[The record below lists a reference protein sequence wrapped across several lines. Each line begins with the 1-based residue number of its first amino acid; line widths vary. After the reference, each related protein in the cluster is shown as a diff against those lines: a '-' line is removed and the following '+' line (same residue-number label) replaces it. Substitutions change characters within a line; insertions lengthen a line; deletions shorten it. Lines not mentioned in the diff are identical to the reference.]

1 MKPNKRQEKYAA
13 FFQALSHRRRQMIC
27 DILLKQG
34 PKGLT
39 FGELQRQSGLQAST
53 LSHHL
58 WFMDRGGVLRR
69 KQKGRETVLSV
80 DIAFLRKASLG
91 YGGRVI
97 ANALP
102 DLAPA

>member
-1 MKPNKRQEKYAA
+1 MKPNKTQEKYAA

-34 PKGLT
+34 PKGMT

-69 KQKGRETVLSV
+69 KQKGRETLLSV
-80 DIAFLRKASLG
+80 NIAFLRKVSLG
-91 YGGRVI
+91 YGDRAV
-97 ANALP
+97 APMPALS
-102 DLAPA
+102 PA

>member
-1 MKPNKRQEKYAA
+1 MKPNKTQEEYAA

-27 DILLKQG
+27 DILLKTG
-34 PKGLT
+34 TKGLT

-58 WFMDRGGVLRR
+58 RFMGQGGILRR

-80 DIAFLRKASLG
+80 DITFLRRVSLG
-91 YGGRVI
+91 YGDRAVAI
-97 ANALP
+97 P
-102 DLAPA
+102 APALSPA

>member
-39 FGELQRQSGLQAST
+39 FGELQRQSGLYRPRPCRITCGSWTGAGYCSANKKGAK
-53 LSHHL
+53 LYCPSILLFCARPL
-58 WFMDRGGVLRR
+58 WGMAAGL
-69 KQKGRETVLSV
+69 
-80 DIAFLRKASLG
+80 
-91 YGGRVI
+91 
-97 ANALP
+97 LP
-102 DLAPA
+102 MLYPT

>member
-1 MKPNKRQEKYAA
+1 MKPTRTQEKYAA

-27 DILLKQG
+27 DLMLKQG

-69 KQKGRETVLSV
+69 KQKGREILLSV
-80 DIAFLRKASLG
+80 NIAFLRRVSLG
-91 YGGRVI
+91 YGDRVVTPMPT
-97 ANALP
+97 LT
-102 DLAPA
+102 PA

>member
-39 FGELQRQSGLQAST
+39 FSELQRQSGLQAST

-80 DIAFLRKASLG
+80 DFTFLRKLSSG
-91 YGGRVI
+91 YGER
-97 ANALP
+97 ALVA
-102 DLAPA
+102 LSPA

>member
-1 MKPNKRQEKYAA
+1 MKPNKTQEKYAA

-34 PKGLT
+34 AKGLT

-80 DIAFLRKASLG
+80 DFAFLRKLSRG
-91 YGGRVI
+91 YGER
-97 ANALP
+97 ALVA
-102 DLAPA
+102 LSPA

>member
-1 MKPNKRQEKYAA
+1 MKPNKAQEKYAT

-34 PKGLT
+34 HKGLT

-58 WFMDRGGVLRR
+58 WFMDRGGVLHR
-69 KQKGRETVLSV
+69 KQKGRETLLLVN
-80 DIAFLRKASLG
+80 IAFLRRALIG
-91 YGGRVI
+91 YGDGVVTKS
-97 ANALP
+97 ALS
-102 DLAPA
+102 PA

>member
-1 MKPNKRQEKYAA
+1 MKPNKTQEKYAA

-34 PKGLT
+34 VKGMT

-69 KQKGRETVLSV
+69 KQKGRETLLSV
-80 DIAFLRKASLG
+80 NIAFLRRVSLG
-91 YGGRVI
+91 YGDRAVTPI
-97 ANALP
+97 PALS
-102 DLAPA
+102 PA